1 MTKTARWWYLFVLV
15 SALLLPSG
23 GGLVHA
29 AAAFAPVPDISRLL
43 TGENLGRL
51 EKGEVI
57 KENETFRDAGGNDRG
72 RAVAL
77 VLIHAPMDK
86 VIEAIDDF
94 ETYLE
99 WMPNVER
106 TEVLLRKGNRRD
118 VTFVL
123 DVLWNEVKYTCI
135 HRIDP
140 ARGVFEWRMDDSK
153 EKKNVADSTGAWVM
167 KSLGENKTAVA
178 YTVLLDTGIAIPGF
192 IEEYLAGSSLPKVA
206 KALKDRVEGRT

>member
-1 MTKTARWWYLFVLV
+1 MSRKTSNVTISCLTLLVALAWPMTAR
-15 SALLLPSG
+15 G
-23 GGLVHA
+23 

-43 TGENLGRL
+43 TPENIARL

-57 KENETFRDAGGNDRG
+57 KENETIRDSSGNDRG

-77 VLIHAPMDK
+77 VIIHAPMDK
-86 VIEAIDDF
+86 VIAAIDDF
-94 ETYLE
+94 ETYPQ
-99 WMPNVER
+99 WMPNVEH
-106 TEVLLRKGNRRD
+106 TKVLLRQGNRRD

-140 ARGVFEWRMDDSK
+140 DRGVFEWRMDDSR

-167 KSLGENKTAVA
+167 KSLGDNKTAVA
-178 YTVLLDTGIAIPGF
+178 YTVLLDTGISIPDF

-206 KALKDRVEGRT
+206 RALKDRVEGVK